1 MKKTKMDWDC
11 SRDVCQKTL
20 GTYPT
25 KKGTICIRKLIILN
39 LVVFDCGEKNFS
51 FVCKTFNMSI
61 KTRMSGKAVLKIL
74 CSVLG
79 KITMYLWWH

>member
-1 MKKTKMDWDC
+1 MNWRPRSMAEAYKTGGLVKKTKMDWDC

-39 LVVFDCGEKNFS
+39 LVVFDCGEK
-51 FVCKTFNMSI
+51 
-61 KTRMSGKAVLKIL
+61 KIFHL
-74 CSVLG
+74 FAKLLICQ
-79 KITMYLWWH
+79 

>member
-1 MKKTKMDWDC
+1 MAEAYKTGGLVKKTKMDWDC

-39 LVVFDCGEKNFS
+39 LVVFDCGEKIF
-51 FVCKTFNMSI
+51 FHLFAKLLICQ
-61 KTRMSGKAVLKIL
+61 
-74 CSVLG
+74 
-79 KITMYLWWH
+79 